1 MAQTTLKDFFPSA
14 KKTKEGNK
22 DNLRKRSLDSYT
34 VPRGKKRKVAAG
46 LRAQK
51 DKLNVVLSSSK
62 KAKRTTLQ
70 PSSTAT
76 PVVDLSM
83 SKVATE
89 GALNETTSPS
99 PRGQPKNTK
108 ASSSSSPL
116 SRGATCLKLAL
127 DKDKSPL
134 ISRGKEQLTSFK
146 EARRKLF
153 SESSEG
159 STSSS
164 TKVKDEEPSNQ
175 PVNTSFVPSP
185 MKKKQHGTPD
195 SKSTPKLN
203 HFKALQYDSPTKQEK

>member
-1 MAQTTLKDFFPSA
+1 M

-46 LRAQK
+46 LTAQK
-51 DKLNVVLSSSK
+51 DKLNIVLSSSK
-62 KAKRTTLQ
+62 KSKKTILQ

-83 SKVATE
+83 SKVVSETTE
-89 GALNETTSPS
+89 GALNETTRICPS
-99 PRGQPKNTK
+99 PRGQPINTR
-108 ASSSSSPL
+108 ASPSSSPL

-164 TKVKDEEPSNQ
+164 TKVKDEEPSNY
-175 PVNTSFVPSP
+175 PINTSCVPSP
-185 MKKKQHGTPD
+185 MKKKQQGTPD

-203 HFKALQYDSPTKQEK
+203 HFKALQYDSPTKQET